1 MLVLGTTSFP
11 RSDDGS
17 EAAGS
22 FVLDVAIALADAGQR
37 VRVVAPGAG
46 TTIESRGEEL
56 EIYRYR
62 APRRPLSTLRFTHP
76 AEAAMLFQVFREGL
90 SVTRSA
96 IAGGEQRHMLAL
108 WALPT
113 GAWARTACR
122 EQGID
127 YSVWMLGS
135 DVWSLG
141 RIPVVR
147 QWLGRVMR
155 DARHRFADGLQLA
168 GDAEIICGKPVS
180 FLPSSRSIETDRADA
195 VPPRRAA
202 PYRLLFLGRWHANKG
217 VDLLMEAL
225 GRLSDEDWSGIE
237 RVRILGGGP
246 MSELVHAR
254 GTALRAAGRPVEIGG
269 FVGKA
274 TAEREILDA
283 DWVLIPSRIE
293 SIPVVFSDAM
303 KLSRPV
309 VCSPVGDLPKLVG
322 DGGVGFCV
330 DGATAAAWV
339 EGLRTLPKRDAA
351 SFDRGIAAMADQF
364 SVDGIARRIVEA
376 TCGE

>member
-22 FVLDVAIALADAGQR
+22 FVLDVATALAGAGQR
-37 VRVVAPGAG
+37 VRVVAPGAS
-46 TTIESRGEEL
+46 TTIETPGAEL
-56 EIYRYR
+56 EIYRYC
-62 APRRPLSTLRFTHP
+62 APQRPLSTLRLTHP
-76 AEAAMLFQVFREGL
+76 LDAGILLQVFREGL

-96 IAGGEQRHMLAL
+96 VAGADARHMLAL

-141 RIPVVR
+141 RIPLVR
-147 QWLGRVMR
+147 QWLGGVMR
-155 DARHRFADGLQLA
+155 DAKHRFADGLQLA
-168 GDAEIICGKPVS
+168 EDAEIICRKPVS
-180 FLPSSRSIETDRADA
+180 FLPSSRSIDADRADA
-195 VPPRRAA
+195 APPRRAA

-217 VDLLMEAL
+217 IDLLMEAL
-225 GRLSDEDWSGIE
+225 RQLSDEDWAGIE
-237 RVRILGGGP
+237 HVRILGGGP
-246 MSELVHAR
+246 MSQLVHAQ
-254 GTALRAAGRPVEIGG
+254 GTALQAAGRPVEIGG
-269 FVGKA
+269 FVGKS

-293 SIPVVFSDAM
+293 SIPVVFSDAL

-322 DGGVGFCV
+322 DGGVGICV
-330 DGATAAAWV
+330 NEATATAWV
-339 EGLRTLPKRDAA
+339 DALRALPKRDAA
-351 SFDRGIAAMADQF
+351 SFNPRIATMAEQF
-364 SVDGIARRIVEA
+364 SVDGIARRIIEA
-376 TCGE
+376 TRGE